1 MDVCGTFVCVFASL
15 EVTRCSK
22 ASDFC
27 GVVTI
32 LRENSSK
39 SILFLRA
46 VILCNQISPVDYSP
60 TGVAAAAADGP
71 NLGCCDVSRKLKT
84 ISIKI

>member
-27 GVVTI
+27 GLVPI
-32 LRENSSK
+32 LRENSPK

-46 VILCNQISPVDYSP
+46 FQGLSFDVASRNAVDVCFRSSERVTSAVEMVSP
-60 TGVAAAAADGP
+60 
-71 NLGCCDVSRKLKT
+71 CCARLFLS
-84 ISIKI
+84 